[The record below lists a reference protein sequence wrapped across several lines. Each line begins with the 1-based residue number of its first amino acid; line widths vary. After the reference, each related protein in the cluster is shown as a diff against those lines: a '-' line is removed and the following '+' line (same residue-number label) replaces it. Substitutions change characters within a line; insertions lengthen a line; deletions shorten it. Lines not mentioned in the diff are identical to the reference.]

1 MMADRQALTQQH
13 PVLIGL
19 HIPKDVASAL
29 EMIGSATSGVAVFTV
44 GLTLG
49 AHAFHLSKPVLLGT
63 LGRITIQTAVLL
75 ALLQLSP
82 ARPVRP

>member
-1 MMADRQALTQQH
+1 
-13 PVLIGL
+13 
-19 HIPKDVASAL
+19 
-29 EMIGSATSGVAVFTV
+29 VFTV